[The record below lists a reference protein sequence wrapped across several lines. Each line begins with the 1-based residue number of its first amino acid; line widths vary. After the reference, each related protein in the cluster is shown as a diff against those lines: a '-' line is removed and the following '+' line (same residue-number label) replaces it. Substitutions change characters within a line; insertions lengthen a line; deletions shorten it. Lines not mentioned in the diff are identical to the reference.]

1 MELYNWDIIKSLE
14 SIQYTFQSEAIM
26 NHEDGIILPSLVKNK
41 LRTLQ
46 KFEIEFS

>member
-26 NHEDGIILPSLVKNK
+26 NHEDIISQEQN
-41 LRTLQ
+41 
-46 KFEIEFS
+46 ES